1 MSLVIGLLPKLIVWP
16 SETSWLS
23 CESHHHEYFKTVPYF
38 QSFKIIIS
46 YHLIPSAFINLWW
59 SSDECPHSACWR
71 GAGSHIDGRKRFL
84 WGLWL
89 DQNLRIIKYFSLKG
103 CLCRLDQWHVWQGY
117 GDISVIFI
125 IRKSERHNEHNQGDQ
140 SHQLD
145 HHDNC

>member
-71 GAGSHIDGRKRFL
+71 GAGSHIELMVAIAFFGNCDFIEIL
-84 WGLWL
+84 GLFE
-89 DQNLRIIKYFSLKG
+89 YFSLKG

-117 GDISVIFI
+117 GDISVIAI
-125 IRKSERHNEHNQGDQ
+125 IRKSER
-140 SHQLD
+140 SKWS
-145 HHDNC
+145 